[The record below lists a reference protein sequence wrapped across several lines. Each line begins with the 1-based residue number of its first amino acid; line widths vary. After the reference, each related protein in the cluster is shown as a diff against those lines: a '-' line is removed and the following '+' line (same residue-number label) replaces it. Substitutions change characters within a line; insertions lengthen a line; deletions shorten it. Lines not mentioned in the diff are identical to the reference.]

1 MAFFTILTT
10 IGQAKIANAVALGQ
24 QIQVTEMALG
34 DGNGNPTTPNQGQT
48 SLVRQVYRAQLNQ
61 LSVDATN
68 PNYVIAELVVPSDVG
83 GWTVREVGLYDVDG
97 NLIAVGN
104 FPDTYKPQLSEGAS
118 RDLVVRIIIEVSNA
132 SVVQLK
138 IDPSVVLA
146 SRAWVETNFLR
157 RSKVSGG
164 LAGQVLAKNSN
175 TTEDF
180 KWIDPTA
187 AVDVIVDVKT
197 ERQTL
202 AASQTIVNL
211 ASIVASGIAVY
222 VEGVRLIETIDY
234 TVTGPAQITL
244 ATSYPAGS
252 VIHCYQNEALDSIAG
267 ASYTARGLVEFATN
281 AEVAA
286 ETESLL
292 AISVTTLAKRLADV
306 GAMLSPPGQ
315 IGAFARSTAPTG
327 WLKCNGGAVSRTT
340 YSALFAAIGTT
351 FGVGDG
357 STTFNVPDLRG
368 EFLRGLDDGR
378 GIDAARALGSAQTDA
393 MQNVTGS
400 AGMRAADTA
409 PGSMTGTNLTGPFT
423 YSGKTGAPG
432 TSPLGLGTGSYGA
445 DVLGFNLSLAARTA
459 AETRPRNVA
468 VLYCIKV

>member
-34 DGNGNPTTPNQGQT
+34 DGNGNPTTPNQGQVA
-48 SLVRQVYRAQLNQ
+48 LVRQVYRAQLNQ
-61 LSVDATN
+61 LSIDPAN
-68 PNYVIAELVVPSDVG
+68 PNYVVAELVVPSDVG

-138 IDPSVVLA
+138 IDPSIVLA
-146 SRAWVETNFLR
+146 SRQWVDATFLR
-157 RSKVSGG
+157 RTKVAGG

-175 TTEDF
+175 TAEDF
-180 KWIDPTA
+180 KWIDPSA
-187 AVDVIVDVKT
+187 AVDVIVDVKP

-202 AASQTIVNL
+202 AASQTVVNFSTI
-211 ASIVASGIAVY
+211 AANGIAVY

-244 ATSYPAGS
+244 STSYPAGS
-252 VIHCYQNEALDSIAG
+252 VIHCYQNEALDTIAS
-267 ASYTARGLVEFATN
+267 ATTEQRGLVELATPDEGN
-281 AEVAA
+281 AGTTGKVIDAA
-286 ETESLL
+286 VLKAVL
-292 AISVTTLAKRLADV
+292 DAV
-306 GAMLSPPGQ
+306 GAQLTPPGAVQ
-315 IGAFARSTAPTG
+315 AFARSTAPTG

-340 YSALFAAIGTT
+340 YNKLFAAIGTT

-357 STTFNVPDLRG
+357 SSTFNLPDLRG
-368 EFLRGLDDGR
+368 EFVRGLDDGR
-378 GIDAARALGSAQTDA
+378 GIDGGRALGSEQGHTL
-393 MQNVTGS
+393 QSHNHYL
-400 AGMRAADTA
+400 
-409 PGSMTGTNLTGPFT
+409 PTGTGNAFPDLTKKFALPDSLWEAQQVNNSASIGTVNTTFPNEN
-423 YSGKTGAPG
+423 YISGTAVGDVG
-432 TSPLGLGTGSYGA
+432 T
-445 DVLGFNLSLAARTA
+445 FA
-459 AETRPRNVA
+459 AETRPRNIA
-468 VLYCIKV
+468 LLYCIKV